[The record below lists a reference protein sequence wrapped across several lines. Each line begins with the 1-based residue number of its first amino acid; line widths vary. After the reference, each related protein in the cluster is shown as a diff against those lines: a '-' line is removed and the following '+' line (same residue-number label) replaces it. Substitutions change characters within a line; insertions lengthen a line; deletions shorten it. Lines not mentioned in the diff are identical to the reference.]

1 MSHGNT
7 KDAVVEVFLS
17 QGLAVSILDRLSDD
31 ELDDL
36 KIVEKYLKLMYTSD
50 KACDI
55 MEKIIE
61 ETQK

>member
-7 KDAVVEVFLS
+7 KDAVVEVFFS
-17 QGLAVSILDRLSDD
+17 QGLAVSIINRLSDD

-36 KIVEKYLKLMYTSD
+36 KIVEEYLRLMYTSE
-50 KACDI
+50 KVCGI